1 MHQDAAVP
9 HGSRQLLMESRPLPK
24 GGGMLFGHR
33 KENTKSPS
41 SVPKESGELARMI
54 SSAGRIG
61 LNPLQRIVQAVSRD
75 DFIRFMQKPVLAGAA
90 IHMGTLAARSD
101 GGSQMNR
108 TILFEPTAD
117 GEESVSASE
126 SLKHAIYPLIKGEYA
141 TSTGNV
147 FSIGRIDG
155 NDFIMPDY
163 AISKNHALIEIK
175 RDTYILKDCGST
187 NGTLLNGTRLQNKP
201 VEVHDRDVISFARYE
216 FTFLYPGSLYDTLM
230 TS

>member
-1 MHQDAAVP
+1 
-9 HGSRQLLMESRPLPK
+9 
-24 GGGMLFGHR
+24 MLFSHP
-33 KENTKSPS
+33 KQTTKPQ
-41 SVPKESGELARMI
+41 PRNPMETGGLARMV

-61 LNPLQRIVQAVSRD
+61 LTALQRTAQAVSRD
-75 DFIRFMQKPVLAGAA
+75 DFIHFMQKPVLAGAA

-108 TILFEPTAD
+108 TILFEPMAD
-117 GEESVSASE
+117 GGESVSASE

-175 RDTYILKDCGST
+175 RDSYFLKDCGST
-187 NGTLLNGTRLQNKP
+187 NGTLLNGSRLQNKP
-201 VEVHDRDVISFARYE
+201 VEIRDRDVISFARYE
-216 FTFLYPGSLYDTLM
+216 FTFLAPGSLYDTLIS
-230 TS
+230 T

>member
-1 MHQDAAVP
+1 
-9 HGSRQLLMESRPLPK
+9 MEA
-24 GGGMLFGHR
+24 GG
-33 KENTKSPS
+33 
-41 SVPKESGELARMI
+41 LARMV

-61 LNPLQRIVQAVSRD
+61 LIPLQRMAQAVSREE
-75 DFIRFMQKPVLAGAA
+75 FIRFMQQPVLAGAA

-101 GGSQMNR
+101 AGSQMNR
-108 TILFEPTAD
+108 TILFEPVGD
-117 GEESVSASE
+117 GAESVSASE
-126 SLKHAIYPLIKGEYA
+126 SLKHAIYPLIKSEYA

-175 RDTYILKDCGST
+175 RDSYILKDCGST

-201 VEVHDRDVISFARYE
+201 VEIRDRDVISFARYE
-216 FTFLYPGSLYDTLM
+216 FSFLFPGSLYDTLKAA
-230 TS
+230 

>member
-1 MHQDAAVP
+1 
-9 HGSRQLLMESRPLPK
+9 
-24 GGGMLFGHR
+24 MLFSHP
-33 KENTKSPS
+33 KENTKSQAICS
-41 SVPKESGELARMI
+41 KATEGLSQMI

-61 LNPLQRIVQAVSRD
+61 LNPLQRMVQAVSRE

-90 IHMGTLAARSD
+90 IHMGTLAARTD
-101 GGSQMNR
+101 AGAQMNR
-108 TILFEPTAD
+108 TILFEPMGA

-175 RDTYILKDCGST
+175 RDTYMLKDCGST
-187 NGTLLNGTRLQNKP
+187 NGTLLNGTRLQHKP
-201 VEVHDRDVISFARYE
+201 VEIHDRDIISFGRYE
-216 FTFLYPGSLYDTLM
+216 FTFLFPGSLYDTLT